1 MVSGTVSRP
10 NAARPVSI
18 SNSTQPNDQMSAR
31 LSTPDPRVCSGLMY
45 AVVPRMRPVSV
56 PSTVIAGAGFAS
68 G

>member
-18 SNSTQPNDQMSAR
+18 SNSTQPNDQMSVR
-31 LSTPDPRVCSGLMY
+31 LSTGSARLLGTHVRG
-45 AVVPRMRPVSV
+45 VPRMSPVSV
-56 PSTVIAGAGFAS
+56 PSTAIAGVACAS